1 MPSTFTRKE
10 LLRLL
15 TALAA
20 GSALFAFMLWYI
32 GFEKISSAMLGASPL
47 WVGASA
53 AVSILFYLLRAYRWK
68 IILLPVRN
76 PTSLSNLF
84 WITGVGYLVNTIIPL
99 RIGEITRAILVDKTE
114 GTSFSGGLSSIAV
127 ERLLDLIAVASLG
140 ALVLYLAPQTLA
152 IPEIVMGS
160 FKALAAL
167 IILLIIILFLAVK
180 FEGEI
185 QQILHRLPLKV
196 YWKDKIVGFTGS
208 LIEAARS
215 IVSKPSLMASSLVLS
230 WALWLFQFWA
240 YYFLFKAFNYDV
252 SIFVIFIGYIFL
264 MATFILPAAPG
275 YVGSFEAFW
284 VLIFLALG
292 LTAPELLLAM
302 ALTAHLLM
310 IVIIGCLG
318 SLGASILGVSL
329 AEAIKVKTSRKM
341 RTES

>member
-1 MPSTFTRKE
+1 LPSTFTRKE

-15 TALAA
+15 TALVA
-20 GSALFAFMLWYI
+20 GSVLFTLMLWYI

-53 AVSILFYLLRAYRWK
+53 AVSALFYLLRAYRWK
-68 IILLPVRN
+68 IILIPVRN

-114 GTSFSGGLSSIAV
+114 ETSFSGGLSSIAV
-127 ERLLDLIAVASLG
+127 ERLLDLVAVASLG
-140 ALVLYLAPQTLA
+140 AIALYLAPQTLA

-160 FKALAAL
+160 LKALAAL

-180 FEGEI
+180 FEEEI
-185 QQILHRLPLKV
+185 QQILHKLPLKA
-196 YWKDKIVGFTGS
+196 YWKDKIVGFAGS

-215 IVSKPSLMASSLVLS
+215 IVSKPSLMASSLILS
-230 WALWLFQFWA
+230 WALWLFQFGA
-240 YYFLFKAFNYDV
+240 YYFLFKAFNY
-252 SIFVIFIGYIFL
+252 SAPIFVIFIGYIFL

-284 VLIFLALG
+284 MLIFLALG

-302 ALTAHLLM
+302 ALTAHILM
-310 IVIIGCLG
+310 IVVVGCLG
-318 SLGASILGVSL
+318 SLGASILGISL